1 MLLGRAGLRSERGYG
16 GNGHKASGLPLTGYG
31 DIGPT
36 VVLVPGNRHWEEP
49 AEGQWT
55 PFSWA
60 EFIAE
65 EPAKPKGR
73 GRKPKPAAAS
83 LFEWALALEQDR
95 EWEAEPVDAGR

>member
-1 MLLGRAGLRSERGYG
+1 MLLGRAWLRSERGYG

-65 EPAKPKGR
+65 GAGETQGPGPEAKAR
-73 GRKPKPAAAS
+73 SRV
-83 LFEWALALEQDR
+83 
-95 EWEAEPVDAGR
+95 PVRWGARP